1 MDTTATSLL
10 FSAASASDTNVD
22 NALRTEDGKR
32 VYTTKEVLLML
43 DPDTKTYFID
53 LIKSFYDR
61 YDSKRH
67 AMKKEIV
74 KTVQTDMKA
83 AGQSIYNYF
92 TTRTNAVTRL
102 VKELDKYC
110 KNINMDDPSRKF
122 ITGTLSYNLYRQFEM
137 PEELQEI

>member
-10 FSAASASDTNVD
+10 FSAASAPDTNVD

-67 AMKKEIV
+67 TMKKEIV